1 MTQKV
6 SPPLPPR
13 SSSAAS
19 SAAAASIGIGA
30 TGFPRT
36 PAAPPAYTPA
46 PQYPWI
52 HEVPKRPATRRP
64 SPSRA
69 ASRGGAGSG
78 CWIFV
83 LLAIFFV
90 RACITS
96 TSHWNAGPA
105 TPVRPMP
112 SHPRTPPREL
122 DDGLERFPEHHTDP
136 FDRRYFPDDP
146 PAAPDSPAPPAPAE
160 PPPPDRPTE

>member
-6 SPPLPPR
+6 SPPPR
-13 SSSAAS
+13 SPAS
-19 SAAAASIGIGA
+19 SAAAAPFGIGA
-30 TGFPRT
+30 TGLPRT
-36 PAAPPAYTPA
+36 SAAPPAYTPP

-52 HEVPKRPATRRP
+52 HELPKRPAARRP
-64 SPSRA
+64 SAARA
-69 ASRGGAGSG
+69 GSRGGAGSG

-96 TSHWNAGPA
+96 TSHWHSQPA

-112 SHPRTPPREL
+112 SHRWTPPREPDEDL
-122 DDGLERFPEHHTDP
+122 KRFHEHHTDP
-136 FDRRYFPDDP
+136 FDRHYFPDDP
-146 PAAPDSPAPPAPAE
+146 PAAPE
-160 PPPPDRPTE
+160 PPTPPNPPDPPVPSDRPTE